1 MIDTLLFFFINRD
14 LQNSVLDVVM
24 PFITSRA
31 YLIFLP
37 LCVWFFLKDKKKAFI
52 ALVIGFASL
61 LIADW
66 GSNILKHLFE
76 RVRPCSA
83 LEGARVLVGCGN
95 SFSMPSNHAV
105 NAFAFMLPFY
115 ILIKNRMRYVF
126 PAIAALVA
134 ISRVYVGVHYP
145 SDII

>member
-76 RVRPCSA
+76 RVRPCNA

-105 NAFAFMLPFY
+105 NAFAFMTPFF
-115 ILIKNRMRYVF
+115 ILQRNRVRYLFV
-126 PAIAALVA
+126 AVALIVGF
-134 ISRVYVGVHYP
+134 SR
-145 SDII
+145 I